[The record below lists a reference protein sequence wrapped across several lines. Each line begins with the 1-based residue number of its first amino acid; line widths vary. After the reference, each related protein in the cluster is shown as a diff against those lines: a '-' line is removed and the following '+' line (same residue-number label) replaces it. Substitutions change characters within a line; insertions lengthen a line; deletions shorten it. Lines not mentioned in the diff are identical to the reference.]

1 MIEKTTQAL
10 LTSGI
15 FAMLTAPAFA
25 ETAGSPEWHYDGAE
39 HWGDLAPEFA
49 ACALG
54 QEQSPIDLTKDVLT
68 DLEPVEIHWNA
79 AAAWV
84 VKHNGHTIQANTEN
98 GGSIK
103 ISGVD
108 YTLAQF
114 HFHTPSEHAVSGE
127 KFPMEVHFVHAAA
140 DGTLAVLGVMM
151 QEGESNALFHT
162 VMEKAPQQEGA
173 ADYGFGDFSA
183 LLPTEGGMFR
193 YQGSLTT
200 PPCSEVVIWTVF
212 KNPISVDAADVAA
225 FKAIFQDNARPLQPT
240 GRRFILS
247 E

>member
-1 MIEKTTQAL
+1 MLEKTTQAM
-10 LTSGI
+10 LTT
-15 FAMLTAPAFA
+15 AMLAMVAAPGLA
-25 ETAGSPEWHYDGAE
+25 ETAGSPDWHYDGAK

-54 QEQSPIDLTKDVLT
+54 QEQSPIDLTKDVVT

-79 AAAWV
+79 DAEWGI
-84 VKHNGHTIQANTEN
+84 KHNGHTIQASTSN
-98 GGSIK
+98 GGTIK

-140 DGTLAVLGVMM
+140 DGTLAVLGVIM
-151 QEGESNALFHT
+151 QEGDGNVPFHSI
-162 VMEKAPQQEGA
+162 MEKAPQTEA
-173 ADYGFGDFSA
+173 TADFGPGDFSA